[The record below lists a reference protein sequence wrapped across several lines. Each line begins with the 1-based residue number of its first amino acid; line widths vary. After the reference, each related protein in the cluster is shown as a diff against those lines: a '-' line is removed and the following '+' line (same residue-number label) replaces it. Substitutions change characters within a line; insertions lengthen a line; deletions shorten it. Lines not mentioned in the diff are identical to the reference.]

1 MTTPAKS
8 KVVPKMVDSLS
19 IEEVLN
25 MMDEAKRQ
33 LKRFKKAE
41 ILSARR
47 KRRGLSQD
55 IMNFKQAI
63 GEFFDNNAD
72 LLGKA
77 YDSTKSKKRPDG
89 QKSLKI
95 NLQNFKVIIT
105 KMT

>member
-1 MTTPAKS
+1 MG
-8 KVVPKMVDSLS
+8 DSMS

-33 LKRFKKAE
+33 LKRFKKTE

-55 IMNFKQAI
+55 IMNFKQTI
-63 GEFFDNNAD
+63 GEFFDNNSD

-77 YDSTKSKKRPDG
+77 YDSTKSTKRPGG

-95 NLQNFKVIIT
+95 NLENFRVIIT
-105 KMT
+105 RMK